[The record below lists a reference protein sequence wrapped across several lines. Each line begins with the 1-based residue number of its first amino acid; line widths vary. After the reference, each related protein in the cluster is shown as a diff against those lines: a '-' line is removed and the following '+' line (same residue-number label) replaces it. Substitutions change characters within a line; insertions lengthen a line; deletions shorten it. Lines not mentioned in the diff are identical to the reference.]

1 MHICLHPTYYVMWC
15 EVMWCDMIWCV
26 VCSAVL
32 CWVLGS
38 HISYV
43 FGVCVQCAHTHLML
57 TRIFYHQ
64 KRHIYHRNSKRN
76 AMKRS
81 EKNVARNFCV
91 YSVFTFES
99 HLDKFLLHFFEYEGK
114 KVPIAHR
121 LPNGK
126 CTYFWYVRN
135 VMHLH
140 HSSSAAA
147 PFSSSFDWRTF
158 EMELLLPPP
167 QY

>member
-1 MHICLHPTYYVMWC
+1 MWSDVMRY
-15 EVMWCDMIWCV
+15 DMMCCV
-26 VCSAVL
+26 LCGAVL
-32 CWVLGS
+32 GAWVAHL
-38 HISYV
+38 I
-43 FGVCVQCAHTHLML
+43 CVWCMCAHTHLML